1 MQSLGMEADPRETRV
16 TGAMTTSSQMKTG
29 RDVDQLRQL
38 VLRMGGLAE
47 EILEKALRAT
57 WRRDAA
63 LARSVMADDLE
74 IDRIDVEIDEAV
86 LNVLALRAPVAIDL
100 RQVIA
105 INTMATDLE
114 RVGDLARNVAGCARR
129 LCERE
134 SVAAPAELKTLAEA
148 CQRALSESLGAFADL
163 DVARARA
170 VLSADNEIDAI
181 ESAFVRGAIAR
192 IQADPATS
200 AQQIDLMFIA
210 RNLERVGDHAT
221 NIAEHVVLVAESKNL
236 KHREKLSR

>member
-1 MQSLGMEADPRETRV
+1 
-16 TGAMTTSSQMKTG
+16 MTTSSQMKTG

-38 VLRMGGLAE
+38 ALRMGGLAE

-57 WRRDAA
+57 WRRDAV
-63 LARSVMADDLE
+63 LATAVMADDLE

-114 RVGDLARNVAGCARR
+114 RVGDLARNIAGCARR

-134 SVAAPAELKTLAEA
+134 QVVAPAELKNLAEA

-163 DVARARA
+163 DVERARA
-170 VLSADNEIDAI
+170 VLAADNEIDSI
-181 ESAFVRGAIAR
+181 ESAVVRGAIGR
-192 IQADPATS
+192 IQADPSTS

-221 NIAEHVVLVAESKNL
+221 NIAEHVVLAAESKNL

>member
-1 MQSLGMEADPRETRV
+1 MS
-16 TGAMTTSSQMKTG
+16 TSNQMKTG

-38 VLRMGGLAE
+38 ALRMGGLAE
-47 EILEKALRAT
+47 EILDKALRST

-63 LARSVMADDLE
+63 LARAVMADDLE

-100 RQVIA
+100 RQVLA

-114 RVGDLARNVAGCARR
+114 RVGDLARNIAGCARR

-134 SVAAPAELKTLAEA
+134 PIAPPAELRDLAEA
-148 CQRALSESLGAFADL
+148 SQRALSESLGAFADL

-170 VLSADNEIDAI
+170 VLSADNEIDAV
-181 ESAFVRGAIAR
+181 ESAVVRGAIAR
-192 IQADPATS
+192 IQSDPGS
-200 AQQIDLMFIA
+200 SGQQIDLMFIA

-221 NIAEHVVLVAESKNL
+221 NIAELVVLAAESKNL
-236 KHREKLSR
+236 KHSEKLSR

>member
-1 MQSLGMEADPRETRV
+1 MPTP
-16 TGAMTTSSQMKTG
+16 TQMKTG

-38 VLRMGGLAE
+38 ALRMGGLAE
-47 EILEKALRAT
+47 EILEKALRST

-63 LARSVMADDLE
+63 LAEAVMADDLE

-114 RVGDLARNVAGCARR
+114 RVGDLARNIAGCARR

-134 SVAAPAELKTLAEA
+134 PVSAPAELKNLAEA

-163 DVARARA
+163 DVERARS
-170 VLSADNEIDAI
+170 VLAADNDIDSI
-181 ESAFVRGAIAR
+181 ESDVVRGAIAR
-192 IQADPATS
+192 IQSDPATS
-200 AQQIDLMFIA
+200 SQQIDLMFIA

-221 NIAEHVVLVAESKNL
+221 NIAEHVVLAAESKNL

>member
-1 MQSLGMEADPRETRV
+1 MSTPTQI
-16 TGAMTTSSQMKTG
+16 KTG

-38 VLRMGGLAE
+38 ALRMGGLAE
-47 EILEKALRAT
+47 EILEKALRST

-63 LARSVMADDLE
+63 LADAVMADDLE

-114 RVGDLARNVAGCARR
+114 RVGDLARNIAGCARR

-134 SVAAPAELKTLAEA
+134 PVAAPAELKTLAEA

-163 DVARARA
+163 DVARARS
-170 VLSADNEIDAI
+170 VLAADNEIDSI
-181 ESAFVRGAIAR
+181 ESEVVRGTIAR
-192 IQADPATS
+192 IQADPTTS
-200 AQQIDLMFIA
+200 SQQIDLMFIA
-210 RNLERVGDHAT
+210 RNLERVGDHAM
-221 NIAEHVVLVAESKNL
+221 NIAEHVVLAAESKNL
-236 KHREKLSR
+236 KHREKFLALGRSGRPRDSGGK

>member
-1 MQSLGMEADPRETRV
+1 
-16 TGAMTTSSQMKTG
+16 MTTSSQMKTG

-38 VLRMGGLAE
+38 ALRMGGLAE

-63 LARSVMADDLE
+63 LATAVMADDLE

-114 RVGDLARNVAGCARR
+114 RVGDLARNIAGCARR

-134 SVAAPAELKTLAEA
+134 PVAAPAELKNLAEA

-163 DVARARA
+163 DVERARA
-170 VLSADNEIDAI
+170 VLAADNEIDSI
-181 ESAFVRGAIAR
+181 ESAVVRGAIGR
-192 IQADPATS
+192 IQTDPATS

-210 RNLERVGDHAT
+210 RHLERVGDHAT
-221 NIAEHVVLVAESKNL
+221 NIAEHVVLAAESKNL

>member
-1 MQSLGMEADPRETRV
+1 MSTPTQI
-16 TGAMTTSSQMKTG
+16 KTG

-38 VLRMGGLAE
+38 ALRMGGLAE
-47 EILEKALRAT
+47 EILEKALRST

-63 LARSVMADDLE
+63 LADAVMADDLE

-114 RVGDLARNVAGCARR
+114 RVGDLARNIARCARR

-134 SVAAPAELKTLAEA
+134 PVSAPAELKTLAEA

-163 DVARARA
+163 DVARARS
-170 VLSADNEIDAI
+170 VLAADNEIDSI
-181 ESAFVRGAIAR
+181 ESEVVRGAIAR

-200 AQQIDLMFIA
+200 SQQIDLMFIA

-221 NIAEHVVLVAESKNL
+221 NIAEHVVLAAESKNL